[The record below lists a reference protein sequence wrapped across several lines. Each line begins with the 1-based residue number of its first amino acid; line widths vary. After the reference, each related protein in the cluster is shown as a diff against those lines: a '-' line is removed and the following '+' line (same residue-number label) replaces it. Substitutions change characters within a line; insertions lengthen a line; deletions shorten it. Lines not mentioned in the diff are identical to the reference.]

1 MTRHGIIAAAFAVA
15 ACGGSSTASSTHFA
29 TVSMIGGNEVPPR
42 TSSAT
47 GTATYVVNG
56 GTVTYTVTYANLSG
70 PPTVSHIHVGTPT
83 VSGGVVVPFTGLPTT
98 ASSSFTGTFTATDV
112 RAGTAGGVT
121 IVAGDLNSLLQA
133 FKDGNAYTNI
143 HTTANPNGEIRGQI
157 LPQAQ

>member
-1 MTRHGIIAAAFAVA
+1 MTKHGIIAAALAVA
-15 ACGGSSTASSTHFA
+15 ACGGSSTASTTNFS
-29 TVSMIGGNEVPPR
+29 TVSMTGGNEVPPR
-42 TSSAT
+42 TTSAT

-56 GTVTYTVTYANLSG
+56 STVTYTVNYSNLSG

-98 ASSSFTGTFTATDV
+98 ASGTFTGTFTATDV

-121 IVAGDLNSLLQA
+121 VTAGDLNSLLAA
-133 FKDGNAYTNI
+133 FRDGNAYTNI

-157 LPQAQ
+157 LPNAQ